1 MKVALIGASGNI
13 GSQILSELRAR
24 GHEVTAIARNPEK
37 ISAGARVKPV
47 RADVGDVD
55 ALASALRDHDAVISS
70 VRFRNF
76 DPLALLTAIKASGVK
91 RLIMVGGA
99 GSLEAKSE
107 VQLVEI
113 PEFPAAA
120 KPEALAGRNAL
131 NLLRAEAALDWT
143 FLSPSAVIAPGER
156 TGKFRLGK
164 DEVLIG
170 PDGRAAYQ
178 SRTTRLRWWT
188 NSSTRGTSANV
199 SRSGTRVG
207 DPQARS

>member
-13 GSQILSELRAR
+13 GSQILSELRTR

-37 ISAGARVKPV
+37 IAVETGIKPV
-47 RADVGDVD
+47 RADVGDAN
-55 ALASALRDHDAVISS
+55 ALASALRGHDAVISS

-76 DPLALLTAIKASGVK
+76 DPQTLLTAVKASGVK

-99 GSLEAKSE
+99 GSLETRPG
-107 VQLVEI
+107 VQLVDT
-113 PEFPAAA
+113 PDFPAAA

-131 NLLRAEAALDWT
+131 NLLRAEPALDWT

-170 PDGRAAYQ
+170 PDGK
-178 SRTTRLRWWT
+178 SRISIPDYAIALVDELEHPRHVRQRFT
-188 NSSTRGTSANV
+188 
-199 SRSGTRVG
+199 VG
-207 DPQARS
+207 Y

>member
-13 GSQILSELRAR
+13 GSQILFELRSR
-24 GHEVTAIARNPEK
+24 EHEVTAIARNPEK
-37 ISAGARVKPV
+37 IAAGPGVKPV

-55 ALASALRDHDAVISS
+55 ALASALRGHDAVISS

-76 DPLALLTAIKASGVK
+76 DPQTLLAAVKASGVK

-99 GSLEAKSE
+99 GSLEAKSGM
-107 VQLVEI
+107 QLVDT

-164 DEVLIG
+164 DEVLVG
-170 PDGRAAYQ
+170 PDGK
-178 SRTTRLRWWT
+178 SRISIPDYAIAL
-188 NSSTRGTSANV
+188 V
-199 SRSGTRVG
+199 DELEHSRHVRQRFTVG
-207 DPQARS
+207 Y

>member
-13 GSQILSELRAR
+13 GSQILSELRSR

-37 ISAGARVKPV
+37 IAAAAGVKPV
-47 RADVGDVD
+47 GADVGDAS
-55 ALASALRDHDAVISS
+55 ALASALRGHDAVISS

-76 DPLALLTAIKASGVK
+76 DPQTLLTAVKASGVN

-99 GSLEAKSE
+99 GSLEARPG
-107 VQLVEI
+107 VQLVDTSD
-113 PEFPAAA
+113 FPAAA

-131 NLLRAEAALDWT
+131 NLLRVETAVDWT
-143 FLSPSAVIAPGER
+143 FLSPSSVIAPGER

-170 PDGRAAYQ
+170 ADGKSRISIPDYAIALVDELEHPRHIRQ
-178 SRTTRLRWWT
+178 RFT
-188 NSSTRGTSANV
+188 
-199 SRSGTRVG
+199 VG
-207 DPQARS
+207 Y